1 MISYLLLGE
10 KTSLLVG
17 LSLVPVMSGL
27 ALCSFYEI
35 EFNLTGFLAA
45 MGANFTE
52 CLQNV
57 YSKLLI
63 SGGSAGQSGRCTP
76 AQLQFYTSLASMIIQ
91 IPTAWILVE
100 NLDFHLFPWFVL
112 NGVFFHFQS
121 ITAYVLMDY
130 ISPVTHRWL
139 FLIGIIFWW
148 LIVVIIL
155 QRCQHDEARPSN
167 IAIFIFIQ

>member
-130 ISPVTHRWL
+130 ISPVTHR
-139 FLIGIIFWW
+139 
-148 LIVVIIL
+148 
-155 QRCQHDEARPSN
+155 
-167 IAIFIFIQ
+167 